1 MLHII
6 LGINIDSCKI
16 VNSGNFISIKG
27 DDNEI
32 ISIGGNISITCFPE
46 AKKHPSK
53 IKKSVDQILARDSYD
68 GHLVLTH
75 SHHLINCLSEMID
88 NKVISNK
95 DIKIY
100 IIDEDFSKYETYSFT
115 EDGYLD
121 QGWPI
126 GFLSTY

>member
-6 LGINIDSCKI
+6 LGINIDLCKI
-16 VNSGNFISIKG
+16 VNTGKSISIRDDDKEIMAIDG
-27 DDNEI
+27 D
-32 ISIGGNISITCFPE
+32 ISITCFPE

-53 IKKSVDQILARDSYD
+53 IRKSVDQILARDTYD

-75 SHHLINCLSEMID
+75 SQHLINCLSEMID
-88 NKVISNK
+88 NKIISNK
-95 DIKIY
+95 DIKIH

-115 EDGYLD
+115 KDGYLE